1 MLGFAGI
8 SSFAVS
14 GQKVILGRENRI
26 SEAIAGICWD
36 FSFFALSTATW
47 QTARKKKNWG
57 RGNHFSEIGEWPL
70 LGFAGISSFTVSTA
84 AWRAARK
91 KNDFWVG
98 EIIFLKLES
107 GDCWDLLG
115 FLLLRRRLL
124 LGGLPGKKMIFGSGK
139 SFF

>member
-14 GQKVILGRENRI
+14 GQKVILGRENHI
-26 SEAIAGICWD
+26 SEAIARICWEFCVVYCYLAD
-36 FSFFALSTATW
+36 CP
-47 QTARKKKNWG
+47 
-57 RGNHFSEIGEWPL
+57 E
-70 LGFAGISSFTVSTA
+70 
-84 AWRAARK
+84 

-98 EIIFLKLES
+98 EIIFLKLDS

-115 FLLLRRRLL
+115 FLLLRCRLL

>member
-47 QTARKKKNWG
+47 QTARKKK
-57 RGNHFSEIGEWPL
+57 IG
-70 LGFAGISSFTVSTA
+70 
-84 AWRAARK
+84 
-91 KNDFWVG
+91 VG

-107 GDCWDLLG
+107 GHCWDLLG
-115 FLLLRRRLL
+115 FLLLRCRLL